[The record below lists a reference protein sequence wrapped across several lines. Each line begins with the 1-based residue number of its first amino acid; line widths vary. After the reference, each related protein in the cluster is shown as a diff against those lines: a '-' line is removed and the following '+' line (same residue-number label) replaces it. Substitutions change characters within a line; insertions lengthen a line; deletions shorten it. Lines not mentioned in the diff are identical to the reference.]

1 MTVRQFTLVCSVS
14 ALALVTACSS
24 NPPRSVPYQPANAQ
38 APYQAPNQ
46 AVQYGNVSGIDV
58 VSGASRT
65 SGGGAVLGA
74 VLGAVV
80 GRQIGGGS
88 GRDVATGLGA
98 IGGAVIGN
106 TVEARRK
113 GEADVYRI
121 SVQLD
126 NGGVVQFDYQ
136 RIDDLRV
143 GDRVRLQDGQL
154 HRV

>member
-1 MTVRQFTLVCSVS
+1 MTIRQITLVCSVS
-14 ALALVTACSS
+14 ALALVTACAS
-24 NPPRSVPYQPANAQ
+24 NPPRSVPYQPANTQ
-38 APYQAPNQ
+38 APYQ
-46 AVQYGNVSGIDV
+46 AVQYGNVSRIDV
-58 VSGASRT
+58 VSASSRT
-65 SGGGAVLGA
+65 SGGCAVLGA

-80 GRQIGGGS
+80 GRQIGSGS

-113 GEADVYRI
+113 GDAEVYRI

-126 NGGVVQFDYQ
+126 NGSEVQFDYQ

>member
-1 MTVRQFTLVCSVS
+1 MTLRRFTLVCSVS
-14 ALALVTACSS
+14 ALTLVTACSS
-24 NPPRSVPYQPANAQ
+24 NPPRSVPYQPTNAQ
-38 APYQAPNQ
+38 APYQA
-46 AVQYGNVSGIDV
+46 VQYGKVSSIDV
-58 VSGASRT
+58 VSASSRT

-80 GRQIGGGS
+80 GRQIGSGS

-126 NGGVVQFDYQ
+126 NGSVVQFDYQ

>member
-1 MTVRQFTLVCSVS
+1 MSLRTLTLVCSVS
-14 ALALVTACSS
+14 ALALATACSS
-24 NPPRSVPYQPANAQ
+24 TPPRDMRYPPARDSG
-38 APYQAPNQ
+38 PYQA
-46 AVQYGNVSGIDV
+46 VQHGTVSSIDV
-58 VSGASRT
+58 ISASART

-80 GRQIGGGS
+80 GHQIGGGS

-113 GEADVYRI
+113 GDTEVFR
-121 SVQLD
+121 VGVRMD
-126 NGGVVQFDYQ
+126 NGSIERFDYQ

-154 HRV
+154 HRI